1 MKMRSMMMVLL
12 LPLAALAGEPQ
23 AIQQTR
29 PLAAD
34 GKLRVENPAGSLEIS
49 AWDRNEVMI
58 SGELGENA
66 EPLEIRGDARD
77 LQIVVRYPSRLRGS
91 FDDSE
96 LRLRVPAR
104 VALELK
110 TVSAQVQLRGV
121 KGPLQVQSVSGDLN
135 LDVGSTQVQASTVSG
150 DLQLRAPA
158 QQTKLSSVSGDIV
171 LRDLRGTLNADTV
184 SGQLQVEGGPF
195 KELSLQS
202 VSGDLQLNVALDA
215 NAQLRAETLSGDIGL
230 ELPRSSDASLE
241 LKTFSGE
248 LHNEFGGGEHGLRK
262 MSAKIGGGRGQVS
275 LHSFSGDISVRP
287 VSR

>member
-1 MKMRSMMMVLL
+1 MKTLLMMCL

-23 AIQQTR
+23 SIQQTR

-58 SGELGENA
+58 SGELGANA
-66 EPLEIRGDARD
+66 EPLEIRGDGRN
-77 LQIVVRYPSRLRGS
+77 LEIVVRYPSRLRGGL
-91 FDDSE
+91 DDSE

-158 QQTKLSSVSGDIV
+158 QQAKLSSVSGDIV

-195 KELSLQS
+195 QELSLQS
-202 VSGDLQLNVALDA
+202 VSGDLELNLSLDA
-215 NAQLRAETLSGDIGL
+215 KARLQAETLSGDISL
-230 ELPRSSDASLE
+230 QLPRSSDASLE

-248 LHNEFGGGEHGLRK
+248 LQNEFAAAEHGLRK
-262 MSAKIGGGRGQVS
+262 MSAKIGGGRGQIS

-287 VSR
+287 SAR